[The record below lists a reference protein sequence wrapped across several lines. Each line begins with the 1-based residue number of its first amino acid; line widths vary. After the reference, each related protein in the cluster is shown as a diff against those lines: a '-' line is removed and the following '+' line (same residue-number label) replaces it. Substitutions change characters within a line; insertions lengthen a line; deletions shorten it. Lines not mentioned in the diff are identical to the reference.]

1 MLERIQDILTV
12 NKRPIT
18 YKIKVDYLFDIF
30 ITNDSTLTDEEDK
43 IEESE
48 LMTLQK
54 KRQAAQTKLRKQAP
68 IQENFEPDE
77 EIL

>member
-54 KRQAAQTKLRKQAP
+54 KRQASQTKLRKQAP